1 MENEREKRVASWV
14 MYNQRGQMEPPSNR
28 AFEIYSK
35 LLFRIAGA
43 DGVLASSEREWI
55 IGQRAALG
63 ASDELIEMLET
74 YEPSD
79 DDWKN
84 LLELQRSFIES
95 AKYPLI
101 YDAFQAAAADS
112 ELHADERRAISE
124 LGHELGVDEA
134 TIEKIA
140 QLCEEEREIKKRRIA
155 LLYPPIVNVIEEK
168 QEQKASLSDSDE
180 ECSF

>member
-1 MENEREKRVASWV
+1 
-14 MYNQRGQMEPPSNR
+14 
-28 AFEIYSK
+28 
-35 LLFRIAGA
+35 
-43 DGVLASSEREWI
+43 
-55 IGQRAALG
+55 
-63 ASDELIEMLET
+63 MLKT

-79 DDWKN
+79 DDWKS

-155 LLYPPIVNVIEEK
+155 LLYPPIVNVV
-168 QEQKASLSDSDE
+168 EQKLEQQASLSDSDE
-180 ECSF
+180 EYSF